1 MKTAQ
6 EYVDSL
12 RTLNPR
18 IFLGGRQVNL
28 LENPVTMTVVRA
40 NARVYELSLEPEH
53 REVMTA
59 VSPYTGGRV
68 SRCLHVAA
76 STADLEKRAEM
87 ALLTSQVLGTC
98 NYRCVGA
105 DVLNALAGVTWE
117 MDRDLGTEYHRR
129 FLDYLRHLQEND
141 LAVSGAVT
149 DAKGDRSK
157 RPAQQPD
164 PDVYVHVAEKRPD
177 GIVVRGAKVSQSG
190 AIAAHETVVIPTMG
204 MREGEEDFAVAFA
217 VPNGA
222 PGITYICQYNP
233 FSAER
238 ELAADIRY
246 LGNPEYGQ
254 RETCIMVF
262 DDVFVPWE
270 RVFVCGETRY
280 SGRLIA
286 RFAKTHRMNC
296 GGACKVGFIDLIIGA
311 AQLAAEYS
319 GVQKVPHIVEKIT
332 DMIRISETCRACTI
346 AAALKGTEE
355 PAGSGFYLPNDVF
368 GNVAKLTA
376 ADGFWEVLKWVG
388 DIAGGMAVTMPSEE
402 ELNNPVSGPY
412 VRKFMGASAPA
423 ELRLRLAKFVQNWC
437 AGLHGAG
444 TWHGAGSPQAQK
456 MVLYA
461 LTDLEEKKRLAK
473 NLAGIRDG

>member
-1 MKTAQ
+1 MKTAR
-6 EYVDSL
+6 EYVESL
-12 RTLNPR
+12 RALNPR

-40 NARVYELSLEPEH
+40 NARVYELSREPEH

-59 VSPYTGGRV
+59 VSPYTGGRI
-68 SRCLHVAA
+68 SRCLHIAA

-129 FLDYLRHLQEND
+129 FLAYLRHLQEND

-238 ELAADIRY
+238 E
-246 LGNPEYGQ
+246 
-254 RETCIMVF
+254 
-262 DDVFVPWE
+262 
-270 RVFVCGETRY
+270 
-280 SGRLIA
+280 
-286 RFAKTHRMNC
+286 
-296 GGACKVGFIDLIIGA
+296 
-311 AQLAAEYS
+311 
-319 GVQKVPHIVEKIT
+319 
-332 DMIRISETCRACTI
+332 
-346 AAALKGTEE
+346 
-355 PAGSGFYLPNDVF
+355 
-368 GNVAKLTA
+368 
-376 ADGFWEVLKWVG
+376 
-388 DIAGGMAVTMPSEE
+388 
-402 ELNNPVSGPY
+402 
-412 VRKFMGASAPA
+412 
-423 ELRLRLAKFVQNWC
+423 
-437 AGLHGAG
+437 
-444 TWHGAGSPQAQK
+444 
-456 MVLYA
+456 
-461 LTDLEEKKRLAK
+461 
-473 NLAGIRDG
+473 